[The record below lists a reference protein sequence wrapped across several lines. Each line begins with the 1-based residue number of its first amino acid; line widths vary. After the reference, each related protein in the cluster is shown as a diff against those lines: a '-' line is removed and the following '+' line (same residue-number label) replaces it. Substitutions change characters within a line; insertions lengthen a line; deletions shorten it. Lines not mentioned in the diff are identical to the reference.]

1 MTDVINSLLA
11 TVFTV
16 FASVMVKLQT
26 MKYKIPIFLTVG
38 LILGLIIAW
47 GIWPAEFKNGTPGH
61 LRADYQTYYLNWAA
75 EEYARTEDINKIQQM
90 LGLDIEKNP
99 WIENPKAFEEAINLA
114 IAQNPEH
121 ATALEQ
127 MKQEIDMFMGVGAE
141 EEGKGEGISIFTIF
155 GYLIVVLAIV
165 AAGLFLISRISAG
178 KQQERQVAKPV
189 APEKKSGIPGAGL
202 MEETPPP
209 LVEEGEEP
217 PLKSFTT
224 TYVLGDDFFDPSFS
238 IEMGNEFLGECGVG
252 ISETIGPGDPKKVT
266 ALEAWLFDKSD
277 IRTVTTVLASE
288 YAMQDEDLLAKLEP
302 KGEVEEI
309 RPGMEVTLETTAL
322 RVSATIKEVEYAQG
336 DLPDKSFYQR
346 VSVELRAWVKQDT

>member
-16 FASVMVKLQT
+16 FANVMVKLQT

-61 LRADYQTYYLNWAA
+61 LRADYQIYYLNWAA
-75 EEYARTEDINKIQQM
+75 EEYARTKDINKIQQI
-90 LGLDIEKNP
+90 LGLDIENNP
-99 WIENPKAFEEAINLA
+99 WVENPETFEEAINLA
-114 IAQNPEH
+114 INQNPER
-121 ATALEQ
+121 ATSLQQ
-127 MKQEIDMFMGVGAE
+127 MKREIDMFMGTGAE
-141 EEGKGEGISIFTIF
+141 EEGEGKGISVITLL

-165 AAGLFLISRISAG
+165 AAGLFLISRLSAG
-178 KQQERQVAKPV
+178 RQQQQVSKPV
-189 APEKKSGIPGAGL
+189 VPEKVPGAGL
-202 MEETPPP
+202 MEEAPPP
-209 LVEEGEEP
+209 LMEEGEEP

-224 TYVLGDDFFDPSFS
+224 TYVVGDDFFDPSFS

>member
-16 FASVMVKLQT
+16 FANVMVKLQT

-61 LRADYQTYYLNWAA
+61 LRADYQIYYLNWAA
-75 EEYARTEDINKIQQM
+75 EEYARTKDINKIQQI
-90 LGLDIEKNP
+90 LGLDIENNPWVKNP
-99 WIENPKAFEEAINLA
+99 ETFEEAIDLA
-114 IAQNPEH
+114 INQNPER
-121 ATALEQ
+121 AASLQQ
-127 MKQEIDMFMGVGAE
+127 MKREIDMFMGIGGE
-141 EEGKGEGISIFTIF
+141 EEGEGEGISVITLL

-165 AAGLFLISRISAG
+165 AAGLFLISRLSAG
-178 KQQERQVAKPV
+178 RQQQKVSKPV
-189 APEKKSGIPGAGL
+189 VPEKVPGAGL
-202 MEETPPP
+202 MEEAPPP
-209 LVEEGEEP
+209 LMEEGEEP

-309 RPGMEVTLETTAL
+309 HPGMEVTLETTAL